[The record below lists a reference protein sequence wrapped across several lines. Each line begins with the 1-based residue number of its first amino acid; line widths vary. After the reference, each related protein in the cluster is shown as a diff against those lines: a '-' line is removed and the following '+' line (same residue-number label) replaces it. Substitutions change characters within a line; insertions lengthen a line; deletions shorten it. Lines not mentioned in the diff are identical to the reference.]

1 MTWLWSCPAG
11 ARHVEG
17 EPIAWSRRVEEH
29 RKKPPPLVDQDLAL
43 TRAETPRLEGELCP
57 HASRRCPP

>member
-17 EPIAWSRRVEEH
+17 EPMAWSRRVEEH
-29 RKKPPPLVDQDLAL
+29 RHKSPLLVGQDLAL
-43 TRAETPRLEGELCP
+43 TRVETPRGWGVPCP
-57 HASRRCPP
+57 HASRRYPP